1 MIYRVIDISEEF
13 YSEELYN
20 EAFCN
25 MTKARQEKALR
36 YKEPQ
41 DRRRCVFADYL
52 LREMLKN
59 FFDIDSPEIITDE
72 KGKPHISG
80 CSLFISISHSGDF
93 VACAVDKSPIGID
106 LECPRK
112 VTENL
117 ISYISTEEEKCYILG
132 ADKDTIDEETT
143 FRFLEVWT
151 AKEAYLK
158 YTGEGLRGG
167 IQSVKVAD
175 DKGLSSVLSTGQKLL
190 SLREQ
195 GYILSIVYK

>member
-72 KGKPHISG
+72 KGKPHIRG
-80 CSLFISISHSGDF
+80 NSLFISISHSGDF

-195 GYILSIVYK
+195 GYILSIVCK